1 MDKKERPILEN
12 LINSKTTAIE
22 KFQNEVIRPI
32 ITQQHSFLIAV
43 FQHYLFKRKIDFSN
57 ISEEKKTATI
67 NTSLKNDVNF
77 KNLLIGSVIG
87 HFSIDELVVYHQN
100 TSDFNRRITQII
112 NQRFIDNSYE
122 I

>member
-12 LINSKTTAIE
+12 LVNSKTTAIE

-32 ITQQHSFLIAV
+32 IKQQHQFLITV
-43 FQHYLFKRKIDFSN
+43 FQHYLFKRKIDFSS
-57 ISEEKKTATI
+57 ISEDKKTATI
-67 NTSLKNDVNF
+67 NASLKNDVNF

-87 HFSIDELVVYHQN
+87 HFSIDELVIYHQN
-100 TSDFNRRITQII
+100 TSEFNRRITQII
-112 NQRFIDNSYE
+112 NQRFIDNSCE

>member
-12 LINSKTTAIE
+12 LVNSKTTAIE

-32 ITQQHSFLIAV
+32 IKQQHSFLIAV

-87 HFSIDELVVYHQN
+87 HFSIDELVVYNQN
-100 TSDFNRRITQII
+100 TSEFNRRITQIL